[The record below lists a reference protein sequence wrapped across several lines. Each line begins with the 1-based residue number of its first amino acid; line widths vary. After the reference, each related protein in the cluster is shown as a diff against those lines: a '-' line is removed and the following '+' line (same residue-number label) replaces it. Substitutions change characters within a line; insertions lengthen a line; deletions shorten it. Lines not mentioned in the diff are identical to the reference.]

1 MILEAKDLTF
11 RYPRQ
16 RGGAAVERVS
26 LTLRSGERVGLSAP
40 SGRGKTT
47 LCKLLA
53 GWERPERGQVLLDG
67 APLPSQGFCPVQL
80 LWQHPEEAV
89 DPLLRLGTTLY
100 EAGPVDP
107 AAAEGLGIQPG
118 WLERY
123 PMELSGGDSCCAT
136 RRRPC
141 WTWSPRPGCGGSSW
155 PRRRSGTWACWWS
168 AMTALSW
175 SRCVPGFCPGRTFLH
190 KKVPVFSKTG
200 TFLLFLLFLVKKA
213 LQPALLDL
221 LPHGRAEGVEGR
233 LLLAVQG
240 GGHLN
245 LYGDVLV
252 PPAAAAQLGDALA
265 P

>member
-123 PMELSGGDSCCAT
+123 PMELSGGELQRICAA
-136 RRRPC
+136 RVLGPELKFLLC
-141 WTWSPRPGCGGSSW
+141 DE
-155 PRRRSGTWACWWS
+155 AS
-168 AMTALSW
+168 AMLDLVTQARLWRFLLAQAEERNLGLLVVSHDRPLLEQVCTRILSW
-175 SRCVPGFCPGRTFLH
+175 EDISP
-190 KKVPVFSKTG
+190 
-200 TFLLFLLFLVKKA
+200 
-213 LQPALLDL
+213 
-221 LPHGRAEGVEGR
+221 
-233 LLLAVQG
+233 
-240 GGHLN
+240 
-245 LYGDVLV
+245 
-252 PPAAAAQLGDALA
+252 
-265 P
+265 

>member
-123 PMELSGGDSCCAT
+123 PMELSGGELQRICVVRALGPELKFLLCDEA
-136 RRRPC
+136 
-141 WTWSPRPGCGGSSW
+141 
-155 PRRRSGTWACWWS
+155 S
-168 AMTALSW
+168 AMLDLVTQARLWRFLLAQAEERNLGLLVVSHDRSLLERVCTRILSW
-175 SRCVPGFCPGRTFLH
+175 EDISP
-190 KKVPVFSKTG
+190 
-200 TFLLFLLFLVKKA
+200 
-213 LQPALLDL
+213 
-221 LPHGRAEGVEGR
+221 
-233 LLLAVQG
+233 
-240 GGHLN
+240 
-245 LYGDVLV
+245 
-252 PPAAAAQLGDALA
+252 
-265 P
+265 

>member
-53 GWERPERGQVLLDG
+53 GWERPKRGQVLLDG
-67 APLPSQGFCPVQL
+67 APLPSQGFCTVQL

-123 PMELSGGDSCCAT
+123 PMELSGGELQRICVVRALGPELKFLLCDEA
-136 RRRPC
+136 
-141 WTWSPRPGCGGSSW
+141 
-155 PRRRSGTWACWWS
+155 S
-168 AMTALSW
+168 AMLDLVTQARLWRFLLAQAEERNLGLLVVSHDRPLLEQVCTRILSW
-175 SRCVPGFCPGRTFLH
+175 EDISP
-190 KKVPVFSKTG
+190 
-200 TFLLFLLFLVKKA
+200 
-213 LQPALLDL
+213 
-221 LPHGRAEGVEGR
+221 
-233 LLLAVQG
+233 
-240 GGHLN
+240 
-245 LYGDVLV
+245 
-252 PPAAAAQLGDALA
+252 
-265 P
+265 

>member
-89 DPLLRLGTTLY
+89 DPLLKLRATLY

-107 AAAEGLGIQPG
+107 AVLEGLGVRAE

-123 PMELSGGDSCCAT
+123 PSELSGGELQRICTARVLGPELKFLLCDEASAMLDLVTQARLWRFLLDQGEKRGLGMLIVSHDTALLERVCT
-136 RRRPC
+136 RIL
-141 WTWSPRPGCGGSSW
+141 TWEDITA
-155 PRRRSGTWACWWS
+155 PRRT
-168 AMTALSW
+168 
-175 SRCVPGFCPGRTFLH
+175 
-190 KKVPVFSKTG
+190 
-200 TFLLFLLFLVKKA
+200 
-213 LQPALLDL
+213 
-221 LPHGRAEGVEGR
+221 
-233 LLLAVQG
+233 
-240 GGHLN
+240 
-245 LYGDVLV
+245 
-252 PPAAAAQLGDALA
+252 
-265 P
+265 

>member
-123 PMELSGGDSCCAT
+123 PMELSGGELQRICVVRALGPELKFLLCDEA
-136 RRRPC
+136 
-141 WTWSPRPGCGGSSW
+141 
-155 PRRRSGTWACWWS
+155 S
-168 AMTALSW
+168 AMLDLVTQARLWRFLLAQAEERNLGLLVVSHDRPPLEQVCTRILSW
-175 SRCVPGFCPGRTFLH
+175 KDISP
-190 KKVPVFSKTG
+190 
-200 TFLLFLLFLVKKA
+200 
-213 LQPALLDL
+213 
-221 LPHGRAEGVEGR
+221 
-233 LLLAVQG
+233 
-240 GGHLN
+240 
-245 LYGDVLV
+245 
-252 PPAAAAQLGDALA
+252 
-265 P
+265 

>member
-123 PMELSGGDSCCAT
+123 PMELSGGELQRICVVRALGPELKFLLCDEA
-136 RRRPC
+136 
-141 WTWSPRPGCGGSSW
+141 
-155 PRRRSGTWACWWS
+155 S
-168 AMTALSW
+168 AMLDLVTQARLWRFLLAQAEERNLGLLVVSHDRPLLEQVCTRILSW
-175 SRCVPGFCPGRTFLH
+175 KDISP
-190 KKVPVFSKTG
+190 
-200 TFLLFLLFLVKKA
+200 
-213 LQPALLDL
+213 
-221 LPHGRAEGVEGR
+221 
-233 LLLAVQG
+233 
-240 GGHLN
+240 
-245 LYGDVLV
+245 
-252 PPAAAAQLGDALA
+252 
-265 P
+265 

>member
-123 PMELSGGDSCCAT
+123 PMELSGGELQRICVVRALGPELKFLLCDEA
-136 RRRPC
+136 
-141 WTWSPRPGCGGSSW
+141 
-155 PRRRSGTWACWWS
+155 S
-168 AMTALSW
+168 AMLDLVTQARLWRFLLAQAEERNLGLLVVSHDRPLLEQVCTRILSW
-175 SRCVPGFCPGRTFLH
+175 EDISP
-190 KKVPVFSKTG
+190 
-200 TFLLFLLFLVKKA
+200 
-213 LQPALLDL
+213 
-221 LPHGRAEGVEGR
+221 
-233 LLLAVQG
+233 
-240 GGHLN
+240 
-245 LYGDVLV
+245 
-252 PPAAAAQLGDALA
+252 
-265 P
+265 

>member
-53 GWERPERGQVLLDG
+53 GWERPKRGQVLLDG

-123 PMELSGGDSCCAT
+123 PMELSGGELQRICVVRALGPELKFLLCDEA
-136 RRRPC
+136 
-141 WTWSPRPGCGGSSW
+141 
-155 PRRRSGTWACWWS
+155 S
-168 AMTALSW
+168 AMLDLVTQAWLWRFLLAQAEERNLGLLVVSHDRPLLERVCTRILSW
-175 SRCVPGFCPGRTFLH
+175 EDISP
-190 KKVPVFSKTG
+190 
-200 TFLLFLLFLVKKA
+200 
-213 LQPALLDL
+213 
-221 LPHGRAEGVEGR
+221 
-233 LLLAVQG
+233 
-240 GGHLN
+240 
-245 LYGDVLV
+245 
-252 PPAAAAQLGDALA
+252 
-265 P
+265 